1 MGSRRLFLDVLS
13 RSPRIAALKEAIILF
28 SALSFLVYGA
38 GCFTSRHLR
47 DEFVRYGFSRERR
60 LIGFLQICGSLGL
73 IAGMWLP
80 WLGKGGAGGLA
91 LMMLVAILVRIR
103 IRDSF
108 LKTTPAILYFFVNTY
123 LAIFAY

>member
-1 MGSRRLFLDVLS
+1 MFLEVTASLPS
-13 RSPRIAALKEAIILF
+13 VRQLKEAIILF
-28 SALSFLVYGA
+28 SGLSFLVYGT
-38 GCFTSRHLR
+38 GCFTSQHLR

-73 IAGMWLP
+73 LAGMWLP

-91 LMMLVAILVRIR
+91 VMMLVAVLVRIR

-108 LKTTPAILYFFVNTY
+108 LKTTPAIFYFFVNTY

>member
-1 MGSRRLFLDVLS
+1 MEVAGSLPSVRQ
-13 RSPRIAALKEAIILF
+13 LKEAIIVF
-28 SALSFLVYGA
+28 SALSFLVYGT
-38 GCFTSRHLR
+38 GCFTSQHLR

-73 IAGMWLP
+73 VAGMWLP
-80 WLGKGGAGGLA
+80 WLGIVGAGGLA
-91 LMMLVAILVRIR
+91 VMMLVAIQVRIK

-108 LKTTPAILYFFVNTY
+108 MKTTPAILCFLVNSW

>member
-1 MGSRRLFLDVLS
+1 MESSLPSVRQ
-13 RSPRIAALKEAIILF
+13 LKEAIIVF

-47 DEFVRYGFSRERR
+47 DEFVRYGFSRERP
-60 LIGFLQICGSLGL
+60 LIGFLQVCGSLGL

-91 LMMLVAILVRIR
+91 VMMLVAVLVRIR
-103 IRDSF
+103 ISDSF
-108 LKTTPAILYFFVNTY
+108 LKTTPAIFYFFVNTY

>member
-1 MGSRRLFLDVLS
+1 LFLEVEGSLPS
-13 RSPRIAALKEAIILF
+13 VRQLKEAIILF
-28 SALSFLVYGA
+28 SALSFLVYGT
-38 GCFTSRHLR
+38 GCFSSQNLR

-91 LMMLVAILVRIR
+91 VMMLVAVLVRFR

-108 LKTTPAILYFFVNTY
+108 LKTTPAIFYFFVNTY
-123 LAIFAY
+123 LALFAY